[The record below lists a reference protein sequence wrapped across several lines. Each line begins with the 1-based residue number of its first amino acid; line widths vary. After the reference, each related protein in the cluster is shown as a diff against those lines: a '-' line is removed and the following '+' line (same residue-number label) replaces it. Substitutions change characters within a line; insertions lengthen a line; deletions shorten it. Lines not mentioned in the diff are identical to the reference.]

1 MSVSDGAS
9 GVRPGEAP
17 QGTGSARGRVGPPL
31 GSREQILHTLRRQP
45 GLSQTDL
52 VRMLGL
58 GQATISVAIGELIAT
73 GMVVVTGRAKST
85 GGRRP
90 ERLALNGERPLA
102 LALDLGESEAQ
113 LGLVN
118 LNGTLLDVERIPFCR
133 AGRRV
138 EIDPLVAAARAW
150 TGRKGLVRV
159 GIAAPGI
166 IDGAS
171 GVVHRAS
178 TLAWRN
184 VNLKDIFEEGLG
196 LPAVV
201 ERNTNAALLAEEW
214 WGSLGGDPVVFV
226 TLGSGVGAALR
237 VNGRFVHGATGA
249 AGEFG
254 HVTVE
259 PDGLRCRCGR
269 HGCLETRASASALL
283 ALYRRLV
290 QEQGGGR
297 APSGSRRLSV
307 AGIAAA
313 AAAGEVVA
321 RRAILEVADWLA
333 MGLVTLITLLNP
345 PVVVLGGDLL
355 AAEEILLPRVRE
367 VVRHHGVRAST
378 EAVKIV
384 PSTFRDMAAL
394 AGAGAVAF
402 ERLFRDS

>member
-1 MSVSDGAS
+1 MSNGAS
-9 GVRPGEAP
+9 GIEQSGAAAAGGGVR
-17 QGTGSARGRVGPPL
+17 ARGGRPL

-45 GLSQTDL
+45 GLSQSDL

-58 GQATISVAIGELIAT
+58 GQATISVAIAELIAT
-73 GMVVVTGRAKST
+73 GMVVVTGRARST

-90 ERLALNGERPLA
+90 ERLALNSESPLA
-102 LALDLGESEAQ
+102 LALDLGEAEAQ
-113 LGLVN
+113 FGLVN
-118 LNGTLLDVERIPFCR
+118 LSGALLEVQRIPFRR

-138 EIDPLVAAARAW
+138 EVDPLVAAARAW
-150 TGRKGLVRV
+150 TARKGVVSV

-166 IDGAS
+166 IDSAE
-171 GVVHRAS
+171 GVVRRAS
-178 TLAWRN
+178 TLSWRD
-184 VNLKDIFEEGLG
+184 VNLKAIFEAGLG

-214 WGSLGGDPVVFV
+214 WSSLTGDPVVFV

-237 VNGRFVHGATGA
+237 VNGTFVHGASGA

-254 HVTVE
+254 HVTIE

-269 HGCLETRASASALL
+269 HGCLETRASAAALV
-283 ALYRRLV
+283 ALYRRSIKGDA
-290 QEQGGGR
+290 EGR
-297 APSGSRRLSV
+297 AASAYGRISV
-307 AGIAAA
+307 ADISAAA
-313 AAAGEVVA
+313 VAGDEIA

-333 MGLVTLITLLNP
+333 AGLVTLITLFNP

-355 AAEEILLPRVRE
+355 AAEQILLPRVRE
-367 VVRHHGVRAST
+367 VVRHNGVRASR
-378 EAVKIV
+378 EAVKII

-402 ERLFRDS
+402 ERLFRNS